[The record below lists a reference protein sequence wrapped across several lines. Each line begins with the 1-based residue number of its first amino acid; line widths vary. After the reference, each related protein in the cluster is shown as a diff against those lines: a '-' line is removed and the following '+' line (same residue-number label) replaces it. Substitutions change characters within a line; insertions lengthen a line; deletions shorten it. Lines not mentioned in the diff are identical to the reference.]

1 MKSAPLGLAG
11 GREWSLA
18 TEALR
23 VDGDRM
29 TALIHYERQRW
40 KKINFFA
47 KKPLQHV
54 QTLCMPSFTDLH
66 THATAGHVTSFAW
79 SRNTSDRSLACIMI
93 APHVHVYAID
103 LDRGETWSTSGK
115 PRGCLIALA
124 HCTALHWKTRA
135 EDNAPQGDRSNCA
148 AAGAGPTWNTLKHFD
163 RSHCT
168 APVDLLACGSR
179 RSHGHCSRR
188 SSMHLVMTGH
198 NARRPRAGA
207 SRKRPWWWLSE
218 ASYLLDRLD
227 GGRSILRF
235 PSLLHASEAVLRLLA
250 KGNWK
255 MEVFCG
261 VVGLDGRCSAQ
272 AEQRKEPVAV
282 GPLPGAYL
290 STETN
295 LVPIRGVMKKEFD
308 TGHTHKHTHTHTH
321 THTHARN

>member
-115 PRGCLIALA
+115 PRSCLIALA

-135 EDNAPQGDRSNCA
+135 EDNAP
-148 AAGAGPTWNTLKHFD
+148 H
-163 RSHCT
+163 
-168 APVDLLACGSR
+168 
-179 RSHGHCSRR
+179 
-188 SSMHLVMTGH
+188 
-198 NARRPRAGA
+198 
-207 SRKRPWWWLSE
+207 
-218 ASYLLDRLD
+218 
-227 GGRSILRF
+227 GRSIELRCCRRRANMKHF
-235 PSLLHASEAVLRLLA
+235 ETLWQIALHCTSR
-250 KGNWK
+250 
-255 MEVFCG
+255 
-261 VVGLDGRCSAQ
+261 
-272 AEQRKEPVAV
+272 
-282 GPLPGAYL
+282 
-290 STETN
+290 ST
-295 LVPIRGVMKKEFD
+295 GMWQ
-308 TGHTHKHTHTHTH
+308 
-321 THTHARN
+321 